1 MAWYLRKSFTIGPL
15 RLNLSTGGLGYSVG
29 VKGAR
34 VGIKPSGETYA
45 HGGGTDYIF
54 VVHSAAVRPQV
65 RNADGR
71 VAIIKNTFSEMAV
84 VALTYLEGRDRAAFG
99 ATLHSG
105 LRYAEEKFSNADAR
119 FVLHRPDR
127 YEQFLGRV
135 YNLHLLALYEDI
147 KHPLSEAW
155 RTVPP
160 AGEPLGSERFVS
172 HKNRFDE
179 RQLRGARRRWMEIDR
194 RAEAVCTAAS
204 GLFLGELI
212 SLESSTFS
220 DEGLRRDAL
229 SCLVVSLEEV
239 RA

>member
-1 MAWYLRKSFTIGPL
+1 MRSILTRDAVERM
-15 RLNLSTGGLGYSVG
+15 RHNLNLAFREVHE
-29 VKGAR
+29 
-34 VGIKPSGETYA
+34 KPSAPTGDE
-45 HGGGTDYIF
+45 
-54 VVHSAAVRPQV
+54 
-65 RNADGR
+65 ADWR
-71 VAIIKNTFSEMAV
+71 FAIIKNTFSEMAV
-84 VALTYLEGRDRAAFG
+84 VALTYLYIRDRAAFR
-99 ATLHSG
+99 AIFHSG

-119 FVLHRPDR
+119 FVLRRPEPHELFLDR
-127 YEQFLGRV
+127 MH
-135 YNLHLLALYEDI
+135 NIHLLGLYEAI
-147 KHPLSEAW
+147 KCQLSEAW